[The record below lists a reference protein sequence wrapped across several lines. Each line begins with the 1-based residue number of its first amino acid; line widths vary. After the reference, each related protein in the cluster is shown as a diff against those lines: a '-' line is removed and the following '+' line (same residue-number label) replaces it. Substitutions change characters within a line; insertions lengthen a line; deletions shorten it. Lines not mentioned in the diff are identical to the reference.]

1 VRLAIAGRVAGDGT
15 DFDVL
20 YRRYYPGVRRLI
32 LRSVHDPRIADD
44 LAQETF
50 LRFWRALPKLD
61 LGQPIWPWLVTVATR
76 ATKNASKPNH
86 EVTSDVSDSDA
97 RFDREDSAPNPEKR
111 ALDNELTI
119 ATLRPLNQRHKRV
132 LFLRYV
138 VGWTQAEIAE
148 YEQSSPRAVNMTLV
162 RAREAAKRTRDL
174 PALLW
179 LSLERIA
186 RRVRRV
192 TARIQNVAAE
202 LVAGAAS
209 YVGAGIYLVNQQ
221 TLGAAV
227 LVAASVI
234 GFGLPTAD
242 AHASVDRVQ
251 VAEINPSASRQT
263 SSDGNLSARGKRIPT
278 DISRSQDIGAT
289 AGASAA
295 NTFDGKRESVN
306 GKVWRRLPD
315 EIPQSSDTEAGTD
328 FNLYCDKG
336 VIAQAVCDGLSML
349 P

>member
-1 VRLAIAGRVAGDGT
+1 VATDGI
-15 DFDVL
+15 DFDAL
-20 YRRYYPGVRRLI
+20 YRHYYPGVRGLI

-61 LGQPIWPWLVTVATR
+61 LSQPIWPWLVTVARRAASDATR
-76 ATKNASKPNH
+76 PKH
-86 EVTSDVSDSDA
+86 EATSDASEPEA
-97 RFDREDSAPNPEKR
+97 FDREDLAPGPEER

-138 VGWTQAEIAE
+138 VGWTQMQIAE

-174 PALLW
+174 PALVW
-179 LSLERIA
+179 LPLERIA
-186 RRVRRV
+186 RRVRRA
-192 TARIQNVAAE
+192 TARIQSVAAE

-209 YVGAGIYLVNQQ
+209 YVGAGIFLLNRE

-227 LVAASVI
+227 LAAGVI
-234 GFGLPTAD
+234 GAGVTPTTTQRTQEGRA
-242 AHASVDRVQ
+242 
-251 VAEINPSASRQT
+251 AEVNPSAQAHVPLQT
-263 SSDGNLSARGKRIPT
+263 QADSSGRVRSYSVEYSPPQTQETSFGSNTNVKRDERSVDVT
-278 DISRSQDIGAT
+278 DKIWS
-289 AGASAA
+289 
-295 NTFDGKRESVN
+295 
-306 GKVWRRLPD
+306 KVPD
-315 EIPQSSDTEAGTD
+315 EYQPRGDTY
-328 FNLYCDKG
+328 NLTHFYWYCEK
-336 VIAQAVCDGLSML
+336 ATQQAVCDGLDAL